1 MWRSTSFR
9 RKIRSLRQKF
19 TGGLLTRYFR
29 KRSNSRLFLIL
40 FCQNRNFLTCRFL
53 TARYWRRQW
62 CLLCLT
68 LTDLPGMM
76 RLARWGGGG
85 QMFCVFIFEKESMC
99 DLLLLVGQFKVKHME
114 VLVSLCRIWCV
125 SWLRWGSACATLTSP
140 TGRRTGRRSSLS
152 RAVGR
157 WRYKYMSH

>member
-68 LTDLPGMM
+68 STDLPGMM
-76 RLARWGGGG
+76 RLARWGEGRAN
-85 QMFCVFIFEKESMC
+85 VIYLLNFEKESMC
-99 DLLLLVGQFKVKHME
+99 DLLLLEGQFKVKHMK
-114 VLVSLCRIWCV
+114 VLVSLCRIWQADALLMCV
-125 SWLRWGSACATLTSP
+125 AGKRLP
-140 TGRRTGRRSSLS
+140 TTASSLIVS
-152 RAVGR
+152 YYTRVLMCKLGL
-157 WRYKYMSH
+157 